1 MSAKSPQAA
10 EQVVPVDE
18 NTNEQ
23 RTDGAAGFSLR
34 SIPATVDAAR
44 QMAEM
49 ERVFSADGNHTR
61 QMEVLAT
68 LRRRQLDPRLDNA
81 SRERANALVWR
92 FQPNGWDEV

>member
-10 EQVVPVDE
+10 GQVVPVDG
-18 NTNEQ
+18 NTNAR
-23 RTDGAAGFSLR
+23 RTDGAAGSLR

-49 ERVFSADGNHTR
+49 ERVFSAAGNHTR

-81 SRERANALVWR
+81 TRERANALVWR